1 MTLLLLWQCRNVG
14 AQHPDAPPLP
24 QGTPA
29 RRVWSV
35 MADKQPELWVA
46 VTARRALRL
55 LTCWKQGAPED
66 EHVPFW
72 VSLEA
77 LMCRV

>member
-14 AQHPDAPPLP
+14 AQHPDTPPLP

-35 MADKQPELWVA
+35 MADKQPELWVT
-46 VTARRALRL
+46 VTARRALV
-55 LTCWKQGAPED
+55 APYL
-66 EHVPFW
+66 
-72 VSLEA
+72 LEA
-77 LMCRV
+77 GCSQG